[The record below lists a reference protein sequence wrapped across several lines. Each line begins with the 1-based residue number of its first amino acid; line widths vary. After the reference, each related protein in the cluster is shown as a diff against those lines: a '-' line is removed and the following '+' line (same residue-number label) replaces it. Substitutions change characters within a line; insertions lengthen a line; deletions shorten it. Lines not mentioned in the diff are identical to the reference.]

1 MTYQETINKGLD
13 SHARKIIKEKK
24 KSTVIAGHV
33 IIFCYLRNIVVGDCT
48 SLTLN
53 SRGLT

>member
-1 MTYQETINKGLD
+1 MPEKL
-13 SHARKIIKEKK
+13 SKKKK